1 MSAYHGHRRK
11 QVSFTRKIAER
22 IAGLCKTLY
31 VQVLVAVLL
40 GALLGHYDPQLAVAF
55 KPLGDA
61 FIKAIKVIVTPIIF
75 TTTVVGL
82 AMMRDMRKI
91 ASVGIKALIYFEVV
105 STLALLLGTAVGNV
119 WQVGSG
125 LNIDPAALDAGA
137 VAAYV
142 TNARS
147 MTIIDFFMNIIP
159 TTLIGSFVNGDILP
173 VLFVAVLFGLGL
185 CMLGDR
191 VRPLVGLIDQVSHTL
206 FAMARLIMYAAP
218 FGTFG
223 AMAFTIGK
231 YGAATLLNLGE
242 LVLAVYLVSCLFVVV
257 VLGTALRMVGL
268 RLFKVLSYFKDE
280 ILFVFAA
287 TSAETMIPRS
297 MEKLEKLG
305 TTKEVVG
312 LVMPTGFSFNM
323 DGTAVYMTMAVL
335 FMAHATNTHLSVSQQ
350 LMMLFV
356 MLFTS
361 KGAAGVT
368 GGGFV
373 ALAATMPTLGV
384 LPVAALTLL
393 LGVDRFMAEIRA
405 ATNLASNI
413 IATLVVGGW
422 VGAVDVARANRIM
435 DGLAPA
441 ADPVGDSMGA
451 TQPASAFHQRHS
463 LQTAS

>member
-1 MSAYHGHRRK
+1 M
-11 QVSFTRKIAER
+11 AER
-22 IAGLCKTLY
+22 VAGLSKTLY
-31 VQVLVAVLL
+31 VQVLGAVLL
-40 GALLGHYDPQLAVAF
+40 GALLGHYNPELAVAF

-82 AMMRDMRKI
+82 AMMRDMRRI
-91 ASVGIKALIYFEVV
+91 ASVGVKALIYFEVV
-105 STLALLLGTAVGNV
+105 STLALILGMVVGNV

-125 LNIDPAALDAGA
+125 LNIDPATLDAKA

-142 TNARS
+142 ANAHS
-147 MTIIDFFMNIIP
+147 MTLIDFFMNIIP
-159 TTLIGSFVNGDILP
+159 TTLVGSFVNGDILP

-191 VRPLVGLIDQVSHTL
+191 VRPLVSLIDQVSHAL
-206 FAMARLIMYAAP
+206 FAMVRIIMYAAP
-218 FGTFG
+218 LGTFG

-231 YGAATLLNLGE
+231 YGTDTLLNLGE
-242 LVLAVYLVSCLFVVV
+242 LVVMVYIVSGLFVVV
-257 VLGTALRMVGL
+257 VLGAALRMVGF

-323 DGTAVYMTMAVL
+323 DGTAVYMTISVL
-335 FMAHATNTHLSVSQQ
+335 FMAHATNTHLSVAQQ

-405 ATNLASNI
+405 ATNLTSNI
-413 IATLVVGGW
+413 IATLVVGRW
-422 VGAVDVARANRIM
+422 VGAVDPVRANRIM
-435 DGLAPA
+435 DGIAPA
-441 ADPVGDSMGA
+441 AEPVGDVMTGM
-451 TQPASAFHQRHS
+451 QPASALRQHHN

>member
-1 MSAYHGHRRK
+1 LTQRTG
-11 QVSFTRKIAER
+11 ER
-22 IAGLCKTLY
+22 VAALCKTLY
-31 VQVLVAVLL
+31 VQVLVAVVL
-40 GALLGHYDPQLAVAF
+40 GALLGHYNPELAVAF

-75 TTTVVGL
+75 TTTVVGI
-82 AMMRDMRKI
+82 AMMGDMRRI
-91 ASVGIKALIYFEVV
+91 ASVGAKALIYFEVV
-105 STLALLLGTAVGNV
+105 STLALLLGMAVGNV

-125 LNIDPAALDAGA
+125 LNVNPATLDAGA
-137 VAAYV
+137 VATYV
-142 TNARS
+142 ANARS

-159 TTLIGSFVNGDILP
+159 TTLVGSFVNGDILP

-185 CMLGDR
+185 CVLGDR
-191 VRPLVGLIDQVSHTL
+191 VRPLVGLIDQVSHAL
-206 FAMARLIMYAAP
+206 FAMVRLIMYAAP

-231 YGAATLLNLGE
+231 YGAGTLVNLGE

-257 VLGTALRMVGL
+257 VLGTVLRLVGF

-305 TTKEVVG
+305 TNKEVVG

-323 DGTAVYMTMAVL
+323 DGTAVYMTMSVL
-335 FMAHATNTHLSVSQQ
+335 FMAHATNTHLSAAQQ
-350 LMMLFV
+350 LTMLFV

-405 ATNLASNI
+405 ATNLTSNI
-413 IATLVVGGW
+413 IATLVVGRW
-422 VGAVDVARANRIM
+422 VGAVDAVRANKIM
-435 DGLAPA
+435 DGFAPA
-441 ADPVGDSMGA
+441 VEPIDDSGM
-451 TQPASAFHQRHS
+451 
-463 LQTAS
+463 QTASAVRQHRGFQTAS